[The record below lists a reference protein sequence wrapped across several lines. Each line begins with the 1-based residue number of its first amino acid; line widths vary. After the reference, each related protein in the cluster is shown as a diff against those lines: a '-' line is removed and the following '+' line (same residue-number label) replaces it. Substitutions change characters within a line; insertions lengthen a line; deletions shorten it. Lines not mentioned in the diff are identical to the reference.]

1 MGGIRLS
8 TRQNIFSF
16 FGVISILGFLILFYF
31 IDKGVDDAVSGW
43 QTSHKVVEIISQIET
58 GINAIKDKEELLL
71 LNGEVDRV
79 KEFEQVLAS
88 ISNSLDQLY
97 VLSKKTSISSV
108 ITTLRDGLI
117 QYNDQFMQFIAF
129 QHGQRFEE
137 NKEILLKLQETMVAL
152 RVKLKDRNFTKLSD
166 QITELRFKE
175 EEILL
180 FPLNDNNEKIGKFFQ
195 NLRGSFK
202 NYGLTVGSDKKIYDL
217 LISHE
222 NYFLLLLSN
231 RSIINREKERFKDIL
246 AYVKPSVDLLS
257 AFATKSSI
265 AADKLLEENFLWGR
279 SIRSITAGLII
290 LILTLV
296 GVLSLRKIING
307 IRRVANTALRV
318 ASGERD
324 VVFLESQNA
333 DALGQIVRTLM
344 KWSDDLSDMAQIRQE
359 LLETRKKL
367 ADSLQE
373 ADRKASATVEAAK
386 TALLAEVASV
396 KTQEADF
403 LKVEEYSSEKK
414 GELDKVHKS
423 LIIGDDIFPINKQVN
438 SGPISSV
445 SQNVANISGFV
456 STAAADVER
465 VENLIQA
472 LEESNTKIVTLGDLI
487 AYVRD
492 QTNSLISKPIEDR
505 DSRNL
510 NNLIKLNEDVSGK
523 LINQSSDSL
532 SLTYVNDI
540 GEAVKRAE
548 RTLQELKWSIG
559 KVTNLANQ
567 IASTASNQ
575 ALDAT
580 KKLLSQSEHLQKM
593 LDKIINK
600 ITLSKAE
607 EGLSSSQGEG
617 KEIV

>member
-202 NYGLTVGSDKKIYDL
+202 NYGLTVGSDKIFYDL

-265 AADKLLEENFLWGR
+265 AADKLLEEILLWGR
-279 SIRSITAGLII
+279 SIRSIAAGLII

-472 LEESNTKIVTLGDLI
+472 LEESNSKIVTLGDLI